1 MKLSREQVMTIAAL
15 CRMKLSEEEVERFR
29 GQLSAVLES
38 FEVLQECDTENVP
51 PTAYPI
57 PLRNVTR
64 EDRAAPSFSQSDILA
79 NAPRQ
84 EDGSFR
90 VKAVL
95 EGEGN

>member
-15 CRMKLSEEEVERFR
+15 CRMKLSEDEVERFR
-29 GQLSAVLES
+29 EQLSHVLQS
-38 FEVLQECDTENVP
+38 FEVLQECDTDDVP

-64 EDRAAPSFSQSDILA
+64 EDRAAPSFPRGDILA

-95 EGEGN
+95 EGESN